1 MKKVVKVS
9 FNTLNEGE
17 LQENGGW
24 KVVSIL
30 TETNEYEDGT
40 SRTEKIEAMCFDNN
54 FVTAQQVA
62 LASALVQYREEVIDG
77 GFLSLVQAREKE
89 EENDNPQINA
99 DTPTQ

>member
-1 MKKVVKVS
+1 MKKVVAVS
-9 FNTLNEGE
+9 FNTLNRGE

-24 KVVSIL
+24 KVISTL

-40 SRTEKIEAMCFDNN
+40 SRTERIEAACFDNN

-62 LASALVQYREEVIDG
+62 LASALMQYREEVIDE
-77 GFLSLVQAREKE
+77 GFISLVQAREKE
-89 EENDNPQINA
+89 TENDSPKVDA